1 MVLSDSG
8 SKCDWTLERT
18 ESDDE
23 EENKKVWKLFRLIFR
38 GVGWGLEED
47 ATMASVL
54 LLFSPYFGAEVGRE
68 VDSGVLE

>member
-1 MVLSDSG
+1 MLQDCHLHGDS
-8 SKCDWTLERT
+8 TFQQT
-18 ESDDE
+18 ESDDD
-23 EENKKVWKLFRLIFR
+23 EENKKVRKLFRLIFR

-54 LLFSPYFGAEVGRE
+54 PLFSPYFGAEGGRE